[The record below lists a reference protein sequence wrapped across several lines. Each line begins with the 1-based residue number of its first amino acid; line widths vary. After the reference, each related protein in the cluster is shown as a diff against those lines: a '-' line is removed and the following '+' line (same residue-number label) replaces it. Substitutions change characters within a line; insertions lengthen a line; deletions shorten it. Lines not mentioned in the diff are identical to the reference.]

1 VPKHVKKDEKGEELK
16 QPEKKKKK
24 VGYTESLSIIL
35 KSRHLLFLSGI
46 VITSIVVA
54 TIVDF
59 QFNWIVE
66 TSYPELDART
76 AFFGIFYTGLLV
88 FSYLLHIFSTN
99 MILKKFGIRTALLVA
114 PLVLFTGSIG
124 LILIPVLACAIFL
137 KGTDRSLAH
146 SLNQSVRELLYIPVS
161 PEVKYKAKVFIDMFL
176 SKFAKGIAAILL
188 VIFLSYLHF
197 SERQISVI
205 ALVFIAL
212 WIAFSLLITKEYVNV
227 VKKNLRIKWQDADDV
242 ISDKIDVD
250 MTKMVFD
257 TLQSKDRS
265 SVLYAMNLFNLI
277 EKEKMSPEVRKII
290 SQRSDAVRA
299 SSMDSLLGLDGESLL
314 PELEDSLDKE
324 DLSAQVKEIMSLD
337 TYQEVM
343 KKQLG
348 KITDKKS
355 KTGETSRMEAA
366 KGLGMMDPSSALT
379 DSLSK
384 LLRDDSPD
392 VLSCAIDSAG
402 KLKRKDFVPLV
413 ISRLNTAAVHH
424 DSCRSLIA
432 YGDRILGTLKDYL
445 SDPDESLRLR
455 KSIPDIMAQIGTQ
468 RAADLLSLELK
479 KRSEVIAEE
488 IIEAMYKMRSKNP
501 KLQFQETIINSEV
514 MSQIKKS
521 YQTLIEI
528 NDLLGSKKKSELVSE
543 LERDLARSLKHIFEL
558 LALIYPRDDVNR
570 AYQNISVGTKKA
582 IDYSIELLDNI
593 LRREIKEHLIPLI
606 DDMPFEDKVKRCSQL
621 LRAMEKD

>member
-1 VPKHVKKDEKGEELK
+1 
-16 QPEKKKKK
+16 
-24 VGYTESLSIIL
+24 
-35 KSRHLLFLSGI
+35 
-46 VITSIVVA
+46 
-54 TIVDF
+54 
-59 QFNWIVE
+59 
-66 TSYPELDART
+66 
-76 AFFGIFYTGLLV
+76 
-88 FSYLLHIFSTN
+88 
-99 MILKKFGIRTALLVA
+99 
-114 PLVLFTGSIG
+114 
-124 LILIPVLACAIFL
+124 
-137 KGTDRSLAH
+137 
-146 SLNQSVRELLYIPVS
+146 
-161 PEVKYKAKVFIDMFL
+161 
-176 SKFAKGIAAILL
+176 
-188 VIFLSYLHF
+188 
-197 SERQISVI
+197 
-205 ALVFIAL
+205 
-212 WIAFSLLITKEYVNV
+212 
-227 VKKNLRIKWQDADDV
+227 
-242 ISDKIDVD
+242 
-250 MTKMVFD
+250 
-257 TLQSKDRS
+257 
-265 SVLYAMNLFNLI
+265 
-277 EKEKMSPEVRKII
+277 MSPEVRKII

-621 LRAMEKD
+621 LSAMEKD